1 MRRGNWISGG
11 LALALIFSLAGCSL
25 AQPERPASGL
35 DEFIGFYLVYED
47 AMVPPS
53 EQYEA
58 DAWVSVGNPLT
69 GAEYVLEG
77 EKQEDWSYAFGDLEG
92 LDFFFPSYEPG
103 HTHPTGPNGEE
114 EPCVVRLSE
123 SEIQRT
129 EMRQNTSEAGTSY
142 ICSGTVYVGPVLEGS
157 GAEDTSWVMALYPVF
172 QRWDGSIYLSGD
184 AQRVGGSGGVTIGR
198 DTKTATQINGGESAE
213 SAGLE
218 VNVSIEWTQ
227 RLESVTVQQY
237 SGEQALLGEDTLTA
251 QEAMALD
258 GTWSL
263 PWAEGAAYTLAVK
276 RYAGGTEKFE
286 MFPEPY
292 EEDHA
297 APLTVWFL
305 DERGMG
311 VPVTVELETKL
322 ETR

>member
-1 MRRGNWISGG
+1 MRGRNWISGG
-11 LALALIFSLAGCSL
+11 LALILIFSLAGCSL

-129 EMRQNTSEAGTSY
+129 EMNRTPLRPGPPTSAQGRSMWALSWRGAGRR
-142 ICSGTVYVGPVLEGS
+142 IPPG
-157 GAEDTSWVMALYPVF
+157 
-172 QRWDGSIYLSGD
+172 
-184 AQRVGGSGGVTIGR
+184 
-198 DTKTATQINGGESAE
+198 
-213 SAGLE
+213 
-218 VNVSIEWTQ
+218 
-227 RLESVTVQQY
+227 
-237 SGEQALLGEDTLTA
+237 
-251 QEAMALD
+251 
-258 GTWSL
+258 
-263 PWAEGAAYTLAVK
+263 
-276 RYAGGTEKFE
+276 
-286 MFPEPY
+286 
-292 EEDHA
+292 
-297 APLTVWFL
+297 
-305 DERGMG
+305 
-311 VPVTVELETKL
+311 
-322 ETR
+322 

>member
-11 LALALIFSLAGCSL
+11 LALILIFSLAGCSL

-103 HTHPTGPNGEE
+103 HTHPTGSNGEE

-123 SEIQRT
+123 SEIQQT
-129 EMRQNTSEAGTSY
+129 EMRQHTSEAGTSY
-142 ICSGTVYVGPVLEGS
+142 TCSGTVYVGPALDGS

-172 QRWDGSIYLSGD
+172 QRPDGNLYLSGD
-184 AQRVGGSGGVTIGR
+184 AQWMGGTGGVTIGR
-198 DTKTATQINGGESAE
+198 NAAVTTQINGREESE
-213 SAGLE
+213 PVGVE
-218 VNVSIEWTQ
+218 VNVSIEWTE

-237 SGEQALLGEDTLTA
+237 SGEQGLLREDTLTA
-251 QEAMALD
+251 QEALELD

-263 PWAEGAAYTLAVK
+263 PWADGAAYTLAVK

-311 VPVTVELETKL
+311 VPVQISLS
-322 ETR
+322 R